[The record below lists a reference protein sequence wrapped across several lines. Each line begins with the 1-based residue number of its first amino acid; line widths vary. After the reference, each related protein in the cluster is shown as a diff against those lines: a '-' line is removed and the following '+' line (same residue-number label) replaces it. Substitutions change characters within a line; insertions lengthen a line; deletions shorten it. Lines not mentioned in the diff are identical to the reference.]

1 MVLESHGF
9 GEGFGGEKPFG
20 GEEVGGG
27 CVDMGVCAQTLALSQ
42 ATRLAIVQ
50 ERAEPCRTPQS
61 KEVRQEPKGVVV
73 RMVRSE
79 RDSAIH
85 SVKPVGGKPTM

>member
-1 MVLESHGF
+1 VRAGDVVVLESQGF

-42 ATRLAIVQ
+42 ATRFAIVQ

-61 KEVRQEPKGVVV
+61 NEFVHSPNGVVV
-73 RMVRSE
+73 MMEVWA

-85 SVKPVGGKPTM
+85 SV

>member
-1 MVLESHGF
+1 MALESQGF

-27 CVDMGVCAQTLALSQ
+27 CVDMEVCAQTLALSQ

-50 ERAEPCRTPQS
+50 ERAEP
-61 KEVRQEPKGVVV
+61 
-73 RMVRSE
+73 
-79 RDSAIH
+79 
-85 SVKPVGGKPTM
+85 